1 MRWIKKRISQAL
13 RKNKDIHLFEG
24 TRYKISA
31 QFQVQDEKSSILFH
45 IQSQIKIKNIHLKP
59 TANIMTNGKIE
70 VSKTVVVNKM
80 NFWLHTYLGFKCR
93 LRDIQACDFEQIT

>member
-13 RKNKDIHLFEG
+13 RNNKDVYLFEG

-31 QFQVQDEKSSILFH
+31 QFQVQGEKSSILFH
-45 IQSQIKIKNIHLKP
+45 IQSQIKNIHLKP
-59 TANIMTNGKIE
+59 TANIMTNDKTE

-80 NFWLHTYLGFKCR
+80 NFSF
-93 LRDIQACDFEQIT
+93 